1 MLNIS
6 FLTLGH
12 NLKIEKYNSPNF
24 GNRPPQS
31 SIDMVVMHYTGMKN
45 CKAALNRLCNPE
57 ANVSAH
63 YVIAEN
69 GEIFSLV
76 AEEYRAWHAGES
88 FWKGATDINDRSI
101 GIETVNTG
109 HELGYKV
116 FPEAQMAAVE
126 YMLREI
132 INRYQIPLNRVV
144 GHSDIAPTRKR
155 DPGELF
161 DWQRLAKQGLSVW
174 PKNSSKPASPLQLRE
189 LLSAIGYDPKAPL
202 RDVIIAFQRRFVPL
216 SVNGKADEIT
226 RKMIAGL
233 AAIST

>member
-1 MLNIS
+1 M
-6 FLTLGH
+6 
-12 NLKIEKYNSPNF
+12 KIEKYNSPNF

-31 SIDMVVMHYTGMKN
+31 SIDMVVIHYTGMTN

-69 GEIFSLV
+69 GDIFSLV
-76 AEEYRAWHAGES
+76 AEQHRAWHAGES
-88 FWKGATDINDRSI
+88 FWKGATNINDRSI
-101 GIETVNTG
+101 GLEIVNTG
-109 HELGYKV
+109 HELGYKA
-116 FPEAQMAAVE
+116 FPEAQMVAVE

-132 INRYQIPLNRVV
+132 IERHQFPPNRVV

-161 DWQRLAKQGLSVW
+161 DWRRLAKQGLSVW
-174 PKNSSKPASPLQLRE
+174 PEKSSEPASHFQIRE

-202 RDVIIAFQRRFVPL
+202 RDVIIAFQRRFLPL